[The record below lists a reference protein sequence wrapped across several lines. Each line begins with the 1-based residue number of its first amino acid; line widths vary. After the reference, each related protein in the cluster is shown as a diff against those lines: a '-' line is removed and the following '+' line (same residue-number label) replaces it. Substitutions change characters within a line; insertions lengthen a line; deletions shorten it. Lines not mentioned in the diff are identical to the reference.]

1 MSTPQPI
8 FSNKRMSYET
18 PSEGITIGGY
28 IARRLH
34 KTVLLQPV
42 AKLLPENSAEA
53 LARIALYA
61 AAASASFGPA
71 LYQPEGD
78 RPGAVI
84 ETTDPETGARASVTC
99 KGKLRFAY
107 SVALD
112 GVGTVTGEEKITG
125 TTVGWRGLG
134 MPAPSLFDFASDD
147 GAYRAKLTG
156 IITSELAP
164 GLGRWRIRGYGTL
177 DLADSAGNRGRLTL
191 DRSGLASVFVTSH
204 DGKQVQLRE
213 RLA

>member
-1 MSTPQPI
+1 MSTPQTI
-8 FSNKRMSYET
+8 FSNKRMRYET
-18 PSEGITIGGY
+18 PPEGITIGGY

-61 AAASASFGPA
+61 AAASTSFGPA
-71 LYQPEGD
+71 LYQPEDD
-78 RPGAVI
+78 RPGTVI
-84 ETTDPETGARASVTC
+84 ETIDPETGARASITC
-99 KGKLRFAY
+99 EGELRFAY
-107 SVALD
+107 RVTLND
-112 GVGTVTGEEKITG
+112 VGTLTGEEKITG

-134 MPAPSLFDFASDD
+134 MPAPSVFNFASDD

-164 GLGRWRIRGYGTL
+164 GLGRWRIRGYGSL

-191 DRSGLASVFVTSH
+191 DRSGLASVIVTSR
-204 DGKQVQLRE
+204 DGKQVPLRE
-213 RLA
+213 QLA

>member
-1 MSTPQPI
+1 MSITQPI
-8 FSNKRMSYET
+8 FSNRRMRYET
-18 PSEGITIGGY
+18 PPEGISIGGY

-61 AAASASFGPA
+61 AAASTSFGPA
-71 LYQPEGD
+71 MYQPEDD
-78 RPGAVI
+78 RRGTVI
-84 ETTDPETGARASVTC
+84 ETTDPETGAHVSVTC
-99 KGKLRFAY
+99 EGGLRFAY
-107 SVALD
+107 SVTLND
-112 GVGTVTGEEKITG
+112 VGTLTGEEKITG
-125 TTVGWRGLG
+125 TNVGWRCLG
-134 MPAPSLFDFASDD
+134 MPAPSLFDFVTED

-191 DRSGLASVFVTSH
+191 DRSGSASVSITAS
-204 DGKQVQLRE
+204 DGKQLQRQE